1 MSHTLPTTA
10 GQAAAQSGDEQLL
23 EAAEV
28 AIKLRVSLSTVYRL
42 ARAGELRSHR
52 FGKGVIRP
60 RGLRIPESAV
70 TDYLHSSVT
79 IPVAEGIAS

>member
-1 MSHTLPTTA
+1 MTQILPPL
-10 GQAAAQSGDEQLL
+10 AALAVAQSGDEQLL

-28 AIKLRVSLSTVYRL
+28 AVKLRVSLSTVYRL
-42 ARAGELRSHR
+42 SRAGELRSHR
-52 FGKGVIRP
+52 FGKGEIRP
-60 RGLRIPESAV
+60 RGLRFPESAV

>member
-1 MSHTLPTTA
+1 MTQILPPTA
-10 GQAAAQSGDEQLL
+10 APAAAQSGDEQLL

-28 AIKLRVSLSTVYRL
+28 AVKLRVSLSTVYRL
-42 ARAGELRSHR
+42 ARAGELQSHR
-52 FGKGVIRP
+52 FGRGKIRP

-79 IPVAEGIAS
+79 TPTNEEIAS